1 MYLMFMHV
9 NSMSTA
15 TLSQHISGALLTR
28 LLQLQQQQQ
37 QQHAM
42 NGYSNGSRLNGS
54 YTNGHSTSARVDN
67 VDNCSED
74 SNSDDND
81 NNNDDNNDDSS
92 SDSGSDSGDDDTD
105 AVVAGEC
112 LAADNAVS
120 ALGCLC
126 EYMANWSSAVAASG
140 ESPHL
145 FLLQLLTL

>member
-1 MYLMFMHV
+1 MHSV
-9 NSMSTA
+9 HVHVHGVCCLLTVHYSQSTDMSQ
-15 TLSQHISGALLTR
+15 SALLAP
-28 LLQLQQQQQ
+28 QQQQQQ

-42 NGYSNGSRLNGS
+42 NGYSNGS
-54 YTNGHSTSARVDN
+54 YTNGHSASTRVDN
-67 VDNCSED
+67 ADNCSED
-74 SNSDDND
+74 SNSD
-81 NNNDDNNDDSS
+81 NNDDDTDDSS
-92 SDSGSDSGDDDTD
+92 SDSGSDSGDDTD
-105 AVVAGEC
+105 AVVAGES